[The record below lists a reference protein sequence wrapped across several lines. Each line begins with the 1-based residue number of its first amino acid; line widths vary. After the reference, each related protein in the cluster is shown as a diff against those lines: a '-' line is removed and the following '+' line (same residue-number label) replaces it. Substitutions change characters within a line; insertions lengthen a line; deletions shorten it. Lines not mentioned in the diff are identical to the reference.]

1 MGISLNLELML
12 LVFFLFILCV
22 ILLNKWLYKPILE
35 FMDSRD
41 NMIKNDLENSNSND
55 SEIEAIQSEIN
66 IILDNAKKEAAL
78 LKERA
83 HTQAKLNYDKNIQEV
98 KNLNEKDLVNFMETI
113 KKEKEELY
121 QSLLTQVPDF
131 KKNLNV
137 KLKKM

>member
-41 NMIKNDLENSNSND
+41 NMIKNDLENSSNND
-55 SEIEAIQSEIN
+55 SEIEAIQSEID
-66 IILDNAKKEAAL
+66 IILDNAKKEATL

-83 HTQAKLNYDKNIQEV
+83 HAQAKLNYDKNIQEV
-98 KNLNEKDLVNFMETI
+98 KNLNEKDLANFMETI